1 MIRKVMALIDKINKK
16 TPQSKAEGSLSNS
29 LDDQDLILILNMIK
43 ESAFKGSD
51 VERIYNLVIKVQN
64 QLKDVQSKS

>member
-1 MIRKVMALIDKINKK
+1 MALIDKINKK
-16 TPQSKAEGSLSNS
+16 NPQSKAEGSLSNS
-29 LDDQDLILILNMIK
+29 FDDQDLILILNMIK

-51 VERIYNLVIKVQN
+51 VERIYNLVVKVQN

>member
-1 MIRKVMALIDKINKK
+1 MIKKVMALIDKINKK
-16 TPQSKAEGSLSNS
+16 DPQSKTEGSLSNS

>member
-1 MIRKVMALIDKINKK
+1 MALIDKINKK